1 MHPVLEAAL
10 GFKFGNADSFAGDK
24 GAGPMDQ
31 GEEDDDSDDDE
42 GAVGAGEASKPKAAA
57 PAAKAAPAP
66 AKPKELSEEEKA
78 AAAVAEVLLCARRRV
93 EVGCMRGTIPNAR
106 PVRSFSLG
114 PAQSR
119 VGCLI
124 SSRACSLRACVL
136 LACSLLACSLLA
148 CVLRCGPKATSTTR
162 TRRGPRRSSATTT
175 W

>member
-24 GAGPMDQ
+24 GAGPMDH

-78 AAAVAEVLLCARRRV
+78 AAAVAEVMLCARRRV
-93 EVGCMRGTIPNAR
+93 EVGCMRGNIPNAR
-106 PVRSFSLG
+106 TV
-114 PAQSR
+114 A
-119 VGCLI
+119 V
-124 SSRACSLRACVL
+124 VL
-136 LACSLLACSLLA
+136 SW
-148 CVLRCGPKATSTTR
+148 TSTIA
-162 TRRGPRRSSATTT
+162 RGVLGFLSRLLPPRLRPSHLLPPRLMLPPPLFPP
-175 W
+175 